1 MAASPGDGDGE
12 ASDCVRPNTDEVRG
26 AYANSSN
33 SQPQQQDFP
42 IAGSLRYESGFET
55 DDSSEPC
62 DIIPPS
68 CRVGKIKALAMLLN
82 QDVSTG
88 RVGLTTNTCKVE
100 FTGTESGEKKTE
112 RGRRGASDFVIKLK
126 CPLWHH
132 AEKAIVVARTEAGAV
147 LGHGEFTFLPEKNK
161 GDPKQ
166 TSVSIHLSMS
176 PDETSRRFQNAIQ
189 RGADHRVLS
198 GTETP
203 LSGQTGDTCTA
214 TVYLAYGEP
223 AIQKF
228 IERLIVF
235 AANVGLPQ
243 GVSLFE
249 LISPIPNFR
258 DALVSCSFSDGSLQ
272 SVADYVYK
280 QKQSSETVREEITKL
295 IKLVIPTFRN

>member
-1 MAASPGDGDGE
+1 VTPSENP
-12 ASDCVRPNTDEVRG
+12 
-26 AYANSSN
+26 N
-33 SQPQQQDFP
+33 SQLQNHGFQPADVKVV
-42 IAGSLRYESGFET
+42 GSLRYESGFET

-223 AIQKF
+223 AIQSTVPF
-228 IERLIVF
+228 LT
-235 AANVGLPQ
+235 LY
-243 GVSLFE
+243 
-249 LISPIPNFR
+249 
-258 DALVSCSFSDGSLQ
+258 FSW
-272 SVADYVYK
+272 
-280 QKQSSETVREEITKL
+280 
-295 IKLVIPTFRN
+295 